1 MRYILLCALLAGS
14 MNLWAAED
22 DSIKGRDNTDPL
34 YFQLYAGINKSANE
48 NLPWTEFSGYPWSIG
63 VFAGMGKE
71 WSPVMGWRAAF
82 RYNHN
87 KSRNVR
93 ECESPDTWGWD
104 NLALFGD
111 VTLDLTD
118 LFFTKTKT
126 KAKTKTKRLATK
138 TGRFANNSGR
148 GSVSGDKSLEYDEG
162 YTRWNVKAF
171 AGVGAA
177 YTFGY
182 SNKPLSY
189 LHPYNRNS
197 RVLPAFRVGATAT
210 YRLSANLRIGMEL
223 SQSLFRDNFN
233 GVTADTPLDGRTNLK
248 IGMTYLFV
256 NEKKKPKANMPVVY
270 DHRLRMIPDL
280 PFVLPDVESVKR
292 RKIAGRAFIDFPVNE
307 TVIYPRYRR
316 NPQELKRIV
325 TTVDSALFDKSIQV
339 TNISLHGYAS
349 PESAYSNNTRLSKGR
364 VAALRDYL
372 QKRFGFSASQFT
384 LENTPEDWDNL
395 RGFIENSD
403 RQRVKGDI
411 WYENKNIL
419 ETPEAPEIITRNK
432 AELLRV
438 INLDIDE
445 DEKEQKLKQVA
456 GGEPYKWLL
465 KYVYPGLRHTDY
477 TIEYIVRQYPVEE
490 GRRLIYTH
498 PEALSINEMYQV
510 ANSYVEGSDGW
521 LDAMQ
526 IAAKQYPDDETANL
540 NAACACVK
548 VRRLADAKRYL
559 AKAGDTEQTRYLLD
573 VIAAMEGSLEW
584 KLVNGKVVFPYQR

>member
-1 MRYILLCALLAGS
+1 
-14 MNLWAAED
+14 MNLRAAGN
-22 DSIKGRDNTDPL
+22 DSIEGRGSIDPL

-48 NLPWTEFSGYPWSIG
+48 NLPWTEFSGYPWSVG

-71 WSPVMGWRAAF
+71 WTPLWGWRAAF

-111 VTLDLTD
+111 VTFDVTDMFLTK
-118 LFFTKTKT
+118 KTE
-126 KAKTKTKRLATK
+126 
-138 TGRFANNSGR
+138 SY
-148 GSVSGDKSLEYDEG
+148 S
-162 YTRWNVKAF
+162 RWNVKAF

-182 SNKPLSY
+182 SNTPLSY
-189 LHPYNRNS
+189 IHPYNRNS
-197 RVLPAFRVGATAT
+197 KVLPAFRVGATAT
-210 YRLSANLRIGMEL
+210 YRLSANWRIGAEL

-233 GVTADTPLDGRTNLK
+233 GVTAEAPLDGRTNLK

-256 NEKKKPKANMPVVY
+256 NTKKKVRANMPVVY

-292 RKIAGRAFIDFPVNE
+292 RRIAGRAFIDFPVNE
-307 TVIYPRYRR
+307 TVIYPQYRR
-316 NPQELKRIV
+316 NPQELRRIV
-325 TTVDSALFDKSIQV
+325 ATVDSALFDKSIQV
-339 TNISLHGYAS
+339 TSISLHGYAS
-349 PESAYSNNTRLSKGR
+349 PESAYSNNTRLSRGR
-364 VAALRDYL
+364 AAALRDYL

-384 LENTPEDWDNL
+384 LDNTPEDWDNL

-411 WYENKNIL
+411 WYESKNIL
-419 ETPEAPEIITRNK
+419 ETPETPEIITRNK

-438 INLDIDE
+438 MNLDIDE

-477 TIEYIVRQYPVEE
+477 TIEYIVRQYPVTE

-510 ANSYVEGSDGW
+510 ANSYAEGSDGW

-559 AKAGDTEQTRYLLD
+559 ARAGDTEQTRYVLD
-573 VIAAMEGSLEW
+573 VIAAMEGSLKW